1 MIKVTYIGHSGFWV
15 EWPDCIWLFDY
26 YEGKLPDIPPEKPLY
41 IFVSHFHADHFNPA
55 IFQIQAHAG
64 VTYILSHD
72 VLRHRKISPEELPK
86 DLYTMRPGQE
96 LSLMNGQLL
105 IRTLHST
112 DFGVAFLV
120 RFHGKWIYHAGDLNW
135 WVWKEETK
143 QYNHNMTANF
153 KKYTAPLEGMELF
166 AAFLPLDPRQEDW
179 YDKGFLYILE
189 HTKTAHVFPMH
200 FWKDYEMISTFLAS
214 PKGSLFKKQVVPLR
228 FEGQETI
235 L

>member
-1 MIKVTYIGHSGFWV
+1 MFHQRNLCTYLYLISMQTTL
-15 EWPDCIWLFDY
+15 ILLF
-26 YEGKLPDIPPEKPLY
+26 
-41 IFVSHFHADHFNPA
+41 FRF
-55 IFQIQAHAG
+55 AHAG
-64 VTYILSHD
+64 VTYILSQD

-120 RFHGKWIYHAGDLNW
+120 RFHDKWIYHAGDLNW

>member
-1 MIKVTYIGHSGFWV
+1 M
-15 EWPDCIWLFDY
+15 
-26 YEGKLPDIPPEKPLY
+26 Y

-64 VTYILSHD
+64 ATYILSHD

-120 RFHGKWIYHAGDLNW
+120 RFHDKWIYHAGDLNW

>member
-1 MIKVTYIGHSGFWV
+1 
-15 EWPDCIWLFDY
+15 
-26 YEGKLPDIPPEKPLY
+26 
-41 IFVSHFHADHFNPA
+41 
-55 IFQIQAHAG
+55 
-64 VTYILSHD
+64 
-72 VLRHRKISPEELPK
+72 
-86 DLYTMRPGQE
+86 MRPGQE

-120 RFHGKWIYHAGDLNW
+120 RFHDKWIYHAGDLNW

-214 PKGSLFKKQVVPLR
+214 PKGGLFKKQVVPLR

>member
-26 YEGKLPDIPPEKPLY
+26 YEPLY

-64 VTYILSHD
+64 VTYILSQD

-120 RFHGKWIYHAGDLNW
+120 RFHDKWIYHAGDLNW

>member
-1 MIKVTYIGHSGFWV
+1 M
-15 EWPDCIWLFDY
+15 
-26 YEGKLPDIPPEKPLY
+26 
-41 IFVSHFHADHFNPA
+41 
-55 IFQIQAHAG
+55 
-64 VTYILSHD
+64 TYILSQD

-120 RFHGKWIYHAGDLNW
+120 RFHDKWIYHAGDLNW

-214 PKGSLFKKQVVPLR
+214 PTVERCVNRSFH
-228 FEGQETI
+228 
-235 L
+235 